1 MAKLFGMSPSLGNIA
16 GMIELYDVVAC
27 DLNLGR
33 PMPVQFTQQ

>member
-1 MAKLFGMSPSLGNIA
+1 MFGLPVTLYNIA

-33 PMPVQFTQQ
+33 PMPSKFTDKEF